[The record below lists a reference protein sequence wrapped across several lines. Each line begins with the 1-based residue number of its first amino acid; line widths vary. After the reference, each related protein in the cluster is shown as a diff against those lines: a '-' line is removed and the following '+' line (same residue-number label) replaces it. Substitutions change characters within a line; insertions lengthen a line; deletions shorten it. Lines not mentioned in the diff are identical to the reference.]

1 MKTIAYFITIVFT
14 VLMASSALAGDII
27 GNYSLSNDRGLVKVK
42 SVDGNKMSVDIVYA
56 TRKGKL
62 IILTGVFADYN
73 SQTRQAVYSED
84 RYCPD
89 ALKLKFQ
96 RNGKV
101 VLLEAVCAEF

>member
-1 MKTIAYFITIVFT
+1 
-14 VLMASSALAGDII
+14 
-27 GNYSLSNDRGLVKVK
+27 
-42 SVDGNKMSVDIVYA
+42 MSVDIVYT

-62 IILTGVFADYN
+62 IMLTGVFADYN

-96 RNGKV
+96 NNGKV
-101 VLLEAVCAEF
+101 VLLEAVCAEFWGYRQDLKYGLADDFYLRKVGGTILGMVK

>member
-1 MKTIAYFITIVFT
+1 MKTITLLTMTVFT
-14 VLMASSALAGDII
+14 LLMTSPAFAGDII
-27 GNYSLSNDRGLVKVK
+27 GNHTLSNDRGLVRVK

-56 TRKGKL
+56 PRKGKL

-96 RNGKV
+96 NNGKV
-101 VLLEAVCAEF
+101 VLREAVCAEF

>member
-1 MKTIAYFITIVFT
+1 MKTITYIITIVFT

-84 RYCPD
+84 KYCPD

-96 RNGKV
+96 NNGKV
-101 VLLEAVCAEF
+101 VLREAVCAEF